1 MPKTHRQLSAF
12 MVDAARLARITWADI
27 VRIVEKDNWRLA
39 ADLQQRI
46 QGAPGS
52 TAPLSMLSAPVAE
65 RVVPLRG
72 ARLRDCLLPEIAN
85 DPHCDVLI
93 ARLVEQHSA
102 DFAQD
107 PCFGPLVANASLALF
122 LEATSA
128 GALMFVAWLAKVG
141 QLHSSILDPNIAHG
155 SWQQQMVWAA
165 ERILAD
171 NSLAHHV
178 TWPRAS
184 VEPDLGAVA
193 ALLTRAGLSPAALS
207 QLFVAHGGSAAANAS
222 LLLFASS
229 GRIRDVLPWLED
241 QCRANVEFK
250 RALLVWLRDR
260 DLPILIVPEF
270 CREAVER
277 AATAAYSSAPLTWDR
292 AQPAAAAPS
301 LRDALAAQRVPEELI
316 QALLDAA
323 IDDLNLFVGAAI
335 DDLRVLLPALAPG
348 QILRLRAAQT
358 ALKQ

>member
-1 MPKTHRQLSAF
+1 
-12 MVDAARLARITWADI
+12 
-27 VRIVEKDNWRLA
+27 
-39 ADLQQRI
+39 
-46 QGAPGS
+46 
-52 TAPLSMLSAPVAE
+52 
-65 RVVPLRG
+65 
-72 ARLRDCLLPEIAN
+72 
-85 DPHCDVLI
+85 
-93 ARLVEQHSA
+93 
-102 DFAQD
+102 
-107 PCFGPLVANASLALF
+107 
-122 LEATSA
+122 
-128 GALMFVAWLAKVG
+128 
-141 QLHSSILDPNIAHG
+141 
-155 SWQQQMVWAA
+155 
-165 ERILAD
+165 
-171 NSLAHHV
+171 
-178 TWPRAS
+178 
-184 VEPDLGAVA
+184 
-193 ALLTRAGLSPAALS
+193 
-207 QLFVAHGGSAAANAS
+207 
-222 LLLFASS
+222 
-229 GRIRDVLPWLED
+229 VLPWLED